1 MNRYH
6 FCLHSVYLVFA
17 YVYMVESRTEAYVYL
32 MKFPENVGNKL
43 LKEKKKTSF
52 ISHSKHTA
60 SPKVK
65 S

>member
-1 MNRYH
+1 M
-6 FCLHSVYLVFA
+6 YLVFA

-43 LKEKKKTSF
+43 LKEKKKNILYLSLQ
-52 ISHSKHTA
+52 A
-60 SPKVK
+60 YGK